1 MFNWLFGKKQN
12 TSSSDSAWP
21 FESPPNEAV
30 ITLQQITNGESP
42 ILLVVH
48 DEDSVAWQFL
58 TGEDISVEDSA
69 VVSLRSISEIDPSII
84 ELADLPVGWR
94 AMRESIES
102 PWQRVPS

>member
-1 MFNWLFGKKQN
+1 M
-12 TSSSDSAWP
+12 
-21 FESPPNEAV
+21 
-30 ITLQQITNGESP
+30 
-42 ILLVVH
+42 VH